1 MSADVGR
8 EYGDVTSNK
17 NHTSHSRAAEAE
29 GMRLRNESYFTAVRT
44 IKLP

>member
-1 MSADVGR
+1 MLGVSMGMLLAIR
-8 EYGDVTSNK
+8 TILHIAE
-17 NHTSHSRAAEAE
+17 AAEAE